1 MRNKLVELILDRRNR
16 PDAIKDVLK
25 AETKR
30 KDRQQNRQNR
40 RRRLRLGAT
49 AAGQP
54 YTDGGGY
61 DLVRGVYRGNYFRI
75 KIPNNVGS
83 GKPPKLPKMPV
94 EAPPPSFAAI
104 VNTKAKGST
113 KDGGGGTGDN
123 VRWIIE
129 WFQKNW
135 PTLLLNFGS
144 VCTLAAF
151 TRSDVLELRSL
162 SATGS
167 ICNALFHW
175 YNPSSNFSS
184 ILWPG
189 IFASVN
195 GYKIGEIIVE
205 RNADVHMTEEQEA
218 IYVEHFLPHGVT
230 PKMFELLS
238 KKAAKF
244 EVEEH
249 GVIIRKGDVVDHV
262 YLVVSGTTSAS
273 ILGRYLTA
281 HSTSSEKRSQPD
293 RMHSGTWIGEM
304 NYLDW
309 AWEENQPIKPSVK
322 KLKEQKDGG
331 TAMNSTDSSINS
343 RKLPVVVRSAS
354 NPINTNKEP
363 QNTNQPAVQQNPS
376 DINPEEENARKH
388 RLVNSLYTIVAKED
402 CIVWRW
408 SFEEMQQLM
417 NRSNDMRGS
426 LTRAMTSA
434 ITAKVVNLTLNRAT
448 HLPTWSTWLSDW
460 TRDDGASVKLRRIQ
474 TLPEDS
480 GGDDNEKPQ
489 PTPHVQDGESAV
501 AGIL

>member
-30 KDRQQNRQNR
+30 KDRQQNTSNR
-40 RRRLRLGAT
+40 HHRRRLG
-49 AAGQP
+49 G
-54 YTDGGGY
+54 DGGGY

-83 GKPPKLPKMPV
+83 GKPSELPKIPV
-94 EAPPPSFAAI
+94 VAPPPSFAAI
-104 VNTKAKGST
+104 VNTTAGGGST
-113 KDGGGGTGDN
+113 KDGGGTGDYL
-123 VRWIIE
+123 RWMIE
-129 WFQKNW
+129 WFQQNW

-175 YNPSSNFSS
+175 YNPASNFSS

-205 RNADVHMTEEQEA
+205 RNADVHMTEEQET

-238 KKAAKF
+238 TKAEKF
-244 EVEEH
+244 EVEKH
-249 GVIIRKGDVVDHV
+249 GVMIRKGDVVDHV
-262 YLVVSGTTSAS
+262 YLVVSGSTSAS
-273 ILGRYLTA
+273 ILGRYLTS

-309 AWEENQPIKPSVK
+309 AWEENQPITPPGK
-322 KLKEQKDGG
+322 KLKEQKDG
-331 TAMNSTDSSINS
+331 TAVNSTDSSINN

-354 NPINTNKEP
+354 NSINTNKDP
-363 QNTNQPAVQQNPS
+363 QNMNQPTIQQNSS
-376 DINPEEENARKH
+376 DGNPDEENSRKH
-388 RLVNSLYTIVAKED
+388 RLVDSLYTIVAKED
-402 CIVWRW
+402 CVVWRW

-417 NRSNDMRGS
+417 NRSTDMRGS

-460 TRDDGASVKLRRIQ
+460 TRDDGAS
-474 TLPEDS
+474 
-480 GGDDNEKPQ
+480 
-489 PTPHVQDGESAV
+489 
-501 AGIL
+501 

>member
-1 MRNKLVELILDRRNR
+1 MELILDRRNR

-25 AETKR
+25 AETKW
-30 KDRQQNRQNR
+30 KDRQQHTSNR
-40 RRRLRLGAT
+40 RRRRRLGA
-49 AAGQP
+49 AAYGQQH
-54 YTDGGGY
+54 TDGGSY
-61 DLVRGVYRGNYFRI
+61 DIVRGVYRGNYFRL
-75 KIPNNVGS
+75 KIPNS
-83 GKPPKLPKMPV
+83 GRSGRPSELPKIPV
-94 EAPPPSFAAI
+94 VAPPPSFAGI
-104 VNTKAKGST
+104 VNTKTKGST
-113 KDGGGGTGDN
+113 KDGGGTTGDN
-123 VRWIIE
+123 LRWIIE

-175 YNPSSNFSS
+175 YNKSNFSS

-218 IYVEHFLPHGVT
+218 IYVEHFLPHGCT

-238 KKAAKF
+238 KKAEKF
-244 EVEEH
+244 EVEQH
-249 GVIIRKGDVVDHV
+249 GAIIRKGDVVDHV
-262 YLVVSGTTSAS
+262 YLVVSGSTSAS

-309 AWEENQPIKPSVK
+309 AWEENQPTTPPAK
-322 KLKEQKDGG
+322 KLKERKEG
-331 TAMNSTDSSINS
+331 TAVNCTESPTKS
-343 RKLPVVVRSAS
+343 RKVPVIVRSAS
-354 NPINTNKEP
+354 NSASTDKDP
-363 QNTNQPAVQQNPS
+363 QNTNQPTVQQDSS
-376 DINPEEENARKH
+376 DANADDENNRKH
-388 RLVNSLYTIVAKED
+388 RLVDSLYTIVAKED
-402 CIVWRW
+402 CVVWRW
-408 SFEEMQQLM
+408 RFEEMHQLM
-417 NRSNDMRGS
+417 NRSTDMRGS

-474 TLPEDS
+474 TLPEDT
-480 GGDDNEKPQ
+480 GGGNENPQ
-489 PTPHVQDGESAV
+489 PTPHVQDGASAV
-501 AGIL
+501 VDIL